1 MAFARVIMVL
11 TEGLSRPSRRR
22 TRASNMTMM
31 IRAES
36 DAWPLAK
43 EKATWAT
50 KPWWPKWS
58 WEIRRPV
65 KDVQTANNEIEVEAL
80 ICATVDQREAW
91 GCSAKC

>member
-43 EKATWAT
+43 EKGHLGDETLVAQM
-50 KPWWPKWS
+50 
-58 WEIRRPV
+58 V
-65 KDVQTANNEIEVEAL
+65 LGD
-80 ICATVDQREAW
+80 
-91 GCSAKC
+91 SASCEGRTDSKQ